1 MKLRHT
7 LCATLA
13 ALLPLC
19 TLTLAPTAVHA
30 QQSARDSQAAPTP
43 ATATTAPR
51 TARYC
56 TNCATVEAVRVV
68 DASGEGKAAAAMGS
82 GSGRTAATAAGTAE
96 GAAGRKPEPNAR
108 PGQRYEVVVRYA
120 SNGSAQT
127 LQYDNDPGFRAGDAV
142 RVNNGVLSR
151 DR

>member
-1 MKLRHT
+1 MNLRPT

-19 TLTLAPTAVHA
+19 TLALAPVPVHAQASASASQAPAPTAT
-30 QQSARDSQAAPTP
+30 S
-43 ATATTAPR
+43 APR

-56 TNCATVEAVRVV
+56 TNCATVQAVRVV
-68 DASGEGKAAAAMGS
+68 GTGGEGRAPAP
-82 GSGRTAATAAGTAE
+82 ATAAAS
-96 GAAGRKPEPNAR
+96 GAPEAR
-108 PGQRYEVVVRYA
+108 RAQRYEVIVRYA
-120 SNGSAQT
+120 SNGTAQT

-151 DR
+151 DQ

>member
-1 MKLRHT
+1 MNLRPT

-19 TLTLAPTAVHA
+19 TLALAPVPVHA
-30 QQSARDSQAAPTP
+30 QAAAGASQPPPT
-43 ATATTAPR
+43 TTSAPR

-56 TNCATVEAVRVV
+56 TNCATVETVRAVG
-68 DASGEGKAAAAMGS
+68 AGGEAKAPAPS
-82 GSGRTAATAAGTAE
+82 AAG
-96 GAAGRKPEPNAR
+96 GPEAR
-108 PGQRYEVVVRYA
+108 RAQRYEVIVRYA
-120 SNGSAQT
+120 SNGRAQT

-151 DR
+151 DQ

>member
-1 MKLRHT
+1 MNLRPT

-19 TLTLAPTAVHA
+19 TLALAPVPAHA
-30 QQSARDSQAAPTP
+30 QASAGASQPP
-43 ATATTAPR
+43 PTATSAPR

-68 DASGEGKAAAAMGS
+68 GASGEGKAPAPVA
-82 GSGRTAATAAGTAE
+82 
-96 GAAGRKPEPNAR
+96 GAAGGGAEAR
-108 PGQRYEVVVRYA
+108 RAQRYEVIVRYA
-120 SNGSAQT
+120 SNGTAQT

-151 DR
+151 DQ